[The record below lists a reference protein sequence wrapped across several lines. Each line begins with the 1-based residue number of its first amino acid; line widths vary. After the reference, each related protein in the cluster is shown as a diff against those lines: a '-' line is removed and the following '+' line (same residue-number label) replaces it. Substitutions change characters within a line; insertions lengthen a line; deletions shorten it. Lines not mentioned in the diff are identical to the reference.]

1 MGTSPHRP
9 RARIS
14 LEPSSSHTM
23 YLYVLLACVLW
34 GLESHSA
41 PMKIATVASRDNHTA
56 VCAEI
61 QRELMADDI
70 TYNVSLGLHQTSLC
84 SQRPFVFL
92 TSFSCFQGS
101 FKRPQNTSEELC
113 YGEFIKDFISTL
125 KNISTNYNKDCHI
138 EKVYKDMTHLTR
150 ICPKLNETKSHKK
163 CTTETSN
170 FLKFKEALQRV
181 VISIEG
187 WKSCKRIKGIL

>member
-34 GLESHSA
+34 GLESHSV

-70 TYNVSLGLHQTSLC
+70 TYN
-84 SQRPFVFL
+84 
-92 TSFSCFQGS
+92 GS